1 MKAITLINP
10 KGERKDLT
18 NVEFFDLQTQFAKSK
33 AFARWSE
40 TRKTGRAELAFDV
53 DNIKIRCRTCHQI
66 HDHTNLQT
74 KRRIMSNRIGI
85 IRKFRIA

>member
-1 MKAITLINP
+1 MKKAITLINP

-40 TRKTGRAELAFDV
+40 TRKIEGWVKHGKEYKLSVSAV
-53 DNIKIRCRTCHQI
+53 
-66 HDHTNLQT
+66 NLFLKESGYQT
-74 KRRIMSNRIGI
+74 INNLKDESL
-85 IRKFRIA
+85 

>member
-1 MKAITLINP
+1 MKKAITLINP

-40 TRKTGRAELAFDV
+40 NRKIEGWVKHGKEYKLSVSA
-53 DNIKIRCRTCHQI
+53 IKP
-66 HDHTNLQT
+66 
-74 KRRIMSNRIGI
+74 
-85 IRKFRIA
+85 

>member
-1 MKAITLINP
+1 MKKAITLINP

-40 TRKTGRAELAFDV
+40 TRKIEGWVKHGKEYKLSVTAVNLFLKESGYQTINNLKDV
-53 DNIKIRCRTCHQI
+53 S
-66 HDHTNLQT
+66 L
-74 KRRIMSNRIGI
+74 
-85 IRKFRIA
+85 